1 MQKEIKKIR
10 QNFQKN
16 IESVYDLMN
25 FDELTQMVCI
35 KALEKAAKGLR
46 DDGVTNKAF
55 TINAEI
61 KQMKDIKE
69 HSSLKPHYAMMLN
82 QCAVLVVSYFS
93 SEIYEI
99 LEFAFTQKIKDG
111 LFREVL
117 GKEEIKLKISELK
130 QLDFNV
136 IDNIG
141 ELLITRLD
149 ISCQDMQSIGKT
161 FKKYFGCMLEQDTN
175 VNNIIL
181 SHACRHSIVHYGGV
195 AHAKTIKQ
203 ISNAIPRDL
212 KPELKLDDIILFS
225 PEEIKIVAENMLE
238 YVGKL
243 QQHFDLQ

>member
-93 SEIYEI
+93 SEIYDI

-141 ELLITRLD
+141 ELLITKLD
-149 ISCQDMQSIGKT
+149 ISCQDMQSIGKA
-161 FKKYFGCMLEQDTN
+161 FKKYFGCNLEQDRN

-195 AHAKTIKQ
+195 ASAKTIKQ
-203 ISNAIPRDL
+203 ISNATPRDIKSDL
-212 KPELKLDDIILFS
+212 KINDQITFNQK
-225 PEEIKIVAENMLE
+225 EIKLIVKNME
-238 YVGKL
+238 QYIDKL
-243 QQHFDLQ
+243 QKHFE